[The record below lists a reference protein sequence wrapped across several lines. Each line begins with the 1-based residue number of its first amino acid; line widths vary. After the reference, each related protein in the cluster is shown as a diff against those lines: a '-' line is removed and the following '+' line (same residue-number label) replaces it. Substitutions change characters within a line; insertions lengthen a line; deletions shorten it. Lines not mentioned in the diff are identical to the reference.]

1 MLRPHN
7 ISENTNVNSAI
18 ELEIIIN
25 IGVVITPGNAKN
37 ITNGIML
44 NKKIISWY
52 TAYFKYLCTLTTVN
66 INIVIFATQIII
78 GIERFI
84 AQPL

>member
-1 MLRPHN
+1 MCNLLSNSSIMLRPHN

-25 IGVVITPGNAKN
+25 IGAVITPGNAKN

-44 NKKIISWY
+44 NKKIIS
-52 TAYFKYLCTLTTVN
+52 
-66 INIVIFATQIII
+66 
-78 GIERFI
+78 
-84 AQPL
+84 